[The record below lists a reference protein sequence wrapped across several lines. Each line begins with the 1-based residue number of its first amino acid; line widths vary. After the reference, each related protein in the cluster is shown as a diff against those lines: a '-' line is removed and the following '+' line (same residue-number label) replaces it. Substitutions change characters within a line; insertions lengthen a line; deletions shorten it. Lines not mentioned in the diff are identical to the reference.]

1 MKYTILKLAVLVGMI
16 GFSGCTDFMDTTPT
30 DRVSDKMIWQDE
42 ASANLYLNT
51 FYAYIDRY
59 GVFGN
64 AQFNSN
70 LTEGL
75 TNTFKYRL
83 LARLC
88 RVWAFTRLYY
98 TRRTGAQ
105 LTNPPA
111 KGRSILR
118 TLTPQVCPLNQ
129 GRSAAFNSPLQEES
143 IYYKLIRVIFPKA

>member
-75 TNTFKYRL
+75 TNTFKYGSGSMGA
-83 LARLC
+83 LAGD
-88 RVWAFTRLYY
+88 A
-98 TRRTGAQ
+98 
-105 LTNPPA
+105 N
-111 KGRSILR
+111 
-118 TLTPQVCPLNQ
+118 
-129 GRSAAFNSPLQEES
+129 
-143 IYYKLIRVIFPKA
+143 

>member
-75 TNTFKYRL
+75 TNTFKYGSVSMGALAGDANYYVFNPALISPDQNL
-83 LARLC
+83 LGTWGGNL
-88 RVWAFTRLYY
+88 
-98 TRRTGAQ
+98 
-105 LTNPPA
+105 
-111 KGRSILR
+111 
-118 TLTPQVCPLNQ
+118 
-129 GRSAAFNSPLQEES
+129 
-143 IYYKLIRVIFPKA
+143 